1 MINFTQN
8 YFKPLD
14 QISHC
19 NLKDVANPVSL
30 LVIASYFTLLVPA
43 VIFALSCFKG
53 RVKIE
58 PPPESPKVDKVA
70 KDALNKPKAENLF
83 SEALKVDE
91 SDPAKAMELFKQAAD
106 HGSIEAHFELG
117 FHYATGKGSDKNNEL
132 AIKHYIIASEAGMG
146 VASSNL
152 GLIYDFEMK
161 DKQKAVIYYQK
172 AIDQK
177 FYKTIDCL
185 AYCYENG
192 LGVEKN
198 EKRAFELVSNYSLFD
213 ETLTVLRGV
222 YYKKGIG
229 CDKNL
234 EFARQNF
241 SQYPNNYL
249 SLYHLGNM
257 YLKGNGVPI
266 DQKKGYEL
274 VISSYNKNPDHL
286 PTLKKLSI
294 LYMRGIGT
302 ERDLA
307 KAKEILEKGKTSFP
321 DENLDGYFEEL
332 DLWGKLEKENDPET
346 LVKIADDIDSSLSW
360 LELHYYKKAA
370 DMGHAIAQYFT
381 GGCYEKF
388 NNHEKAKHYYRLAA
402 EQGEVDSMVE
412 LANLDDENSIKW
424 LQKAVEKNCVE
435 ALYNLGVRYLEGDGC
450 LKDPASAF
458 NLLTKAHDLNDSDA
472 TARLGYMY
480 MHGIGTQ
487 LDYDKAFQLLS
498 SAIEDTTIDRIY
510 ARHYLSYLYMR
521 GQGTQRDLK
530 KVKELLEGLRIHQNY
545 QSEFE
550 GWEAFENENDPAK
563 LMEVAI
569 NLKNINFNLWKNL
582 VLKAADLGHAD
593 AQNIKKSFDT

>member
-14 QISHC
+14 HISHC
-19 NLKDVANPVSL
+19 NLKEVANPVSL

-152 GLIYDFEMK
+152 GLIYDYEMK
-161 DKQKAVIYYQK
+161 DMQKAVIYYQK

-185 AYCYENG
+185 AYLYKNG

-346 LVKIADDIDSSLSW
+346 LFKIADDIDPSLSW

-487 LDYDKAFQLLS
+487 QDYDKAFQLLS

-593 AQNIKKSFDT
+593 AQNIKKSWST